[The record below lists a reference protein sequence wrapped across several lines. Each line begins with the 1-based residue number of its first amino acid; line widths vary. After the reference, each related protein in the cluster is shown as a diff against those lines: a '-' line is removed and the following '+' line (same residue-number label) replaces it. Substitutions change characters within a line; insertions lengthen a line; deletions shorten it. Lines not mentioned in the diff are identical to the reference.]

1 MTHIAI
7 HGAPRSGTTWL
18 GEIINSSHNVCYKFQ
33 PLFSYAL
40 KHYLGTNSSYEDI
53 RNFFQILKSEED
65 PFCNRSE
72 ERIAGELP
80 TFIKKHITHVAYKE
94 VRYHQ
99 IVPNLLRKDNSLK
112 LVAIIRNP
120 IDVMASWIR
129 APREFRA
136 DLGWKV
142 EEEWRYALKKNL
154 NNPENFFG
162 FEKWKE
168 SSLLFLNLKQC
179 FPDRVKI
186 LSYSNLKKNLFSEVH
201 ALFDFL
207 SLQIEQQTI
216 SFVKDSQSKS
226 AKTEYGV
233 YRQTSDKA
241 WTPEEKFPHI
251 ADEILHDL
259 SGGPLETYSRS

>member
-1 MTHIAI
+1 MIHIAI

-18 GEIINSSHNVCYKFQ
+18 GEIINSSPVVCYKFQ

-40 KHYLGTNSSYEDI
+40 KNYLGSNSSEDDI
-53 RNFFQILKSEED
+53 RNFFQILNCLED

-72 ERIAGELP
+72 ERMSGELP
-80 TFIKKHITHVAYKE
+80 TFIKHHITHVAYKE

-112 LVAIIRNP
+112 LVTIIRNP
-120 IDVMASWIR
+120 LDVIASWIR
-129 APREFRA
+129 APREFRT

-154 NNPENFFG
+154 NNPESYFG
-162 FEKWKE
+162 FEKWKQ
-168 SSLLFLNLKQC
+168 SSLLFLNLKQR

-186 LSYSNLKKNLFSEVH
+186 LNYLNLKKNVLFEVQ

-207 SLQIEQQTI
+207 SLPIEQQTI
-216 SFVKDSQSKS
+216 DFIKELQTKS

-241 WTPEEKFPHI
+241 WILREKFPHI
-251 ADEILHDL
+251 ADEIHHDL
-259 SGGPLETYSRS
+259 SGGPLENYLRS